1 MNYVALTGGL
11 GNQMFIYAFKVSLS
25 QHNAVALFRPYSKH
39 SPQYGNAG
47 YQLEEIFS
55 VEKENNRIRLLLFS
69 IYYHITRLAPK
80 RVRPAMFQFAGIKEF
95 RVKDSFVFY
104 DGITN
109 NRFNKTLFRGTW
121 QSEKYF
127 INVSDAIRQAF
138 TFNQGLINE
147 KTRTLLEKIQQMLNP
162 VSIHV
167 RRNDYLSSQY
177 ITGFGGI
184 CTKDYYQEAV
194 EYMKSQLDSPS
205 FIVFSDDIEWCRN
218 NLVLSNAIYV
228 DWNTKHESWQDMFL
242 MSKCKHNIIAN
253 SSFSW
258 WGAWLNTYNDKKVI
272 APRVW
277 WNGIEDDV
285 VPKSWIRL

>member
-25 QHNAVALFRPYSKH
+25 QNNTVALFRPYRKH

-47 YQLEEIFS
+47 YQIEQIFNI
-55 VEKENNRIRLLLFS
+55 VKERDKARLLLFS
-69 IYYHITRLAPK
+69 IYYHIIRLAPR
-80 RVRPAMFQFAGIKEF
+80 RVRPRLLQLAGYKEL
-95 RVKDSFVFY
+95 RVQDNFVYY
-104 DGITN
+104 DGIIN
-109 NRFNKTLFRGTW
+109 NHFDKTLFRGTW

-127 INVSDAIRQAF
+127 INVSDTIRRTF
-138 TFNQGLINE
+138 TFNQRLINE
-147 KTRTLLEKIQQMLNP
+147 KTRALWEKIQQMPNP

-177 ITGFGGI
+177 IAGFGGI
-184 CTKDYYQEAV
+184 CTTDYYQNAV
-194 EYMKSQLDSPS
+194 EYIESQLDDPS

-218 NLVLSNAIYV
+218 NMDLFNAIYV
-228 DWNTKHESWQDMFL
+228 DWNAQNESWQDMFL

-258 WGAWLNTYNDKKVI
+258 WGAYLNPFDGKIVI
-272 APRVW
+272 APKVW

-285 VPKSWIRL
+285 VPNNWIRL